1 MTRTEL
7 LNQLIVKYHFK
18 SYLEIGLDD
27 AVNFQRI
34 NIESKESVDPYFVDE
49 YGSNGERIVTD
60 ENGELLPSIKKWL
73 TYRMTSDEFFAQN
86 KKTYDLIFI
95 DGLHTKEQVSR
106 DLINS
111 LKCISDNGII
121 VLHDCI
127 PICYDSQIVPRETQG
142 WNGDVWKSLPCLSLQ
157 GLKYNVIDDDFGL
170 GIVQKTQNKDIEL
183 YEPSIF
189 PIEYDDVFS
198 NPIIRNL
205 VMCVDS
211 FENIF

>member
-7 LNQLIVKYHFK
+7 LNQLIAKYHFK

-27 AVNFQRI
+27 AVNFQCI
-34 NIESKESVDPYFVDE
+34 NIENKESVDPYFVDE
-49 YGSNGERIVTD
+49 SGSNGERIVTD
-60 ENGELLPSIKKWL
+60 ENGELLPFIKEWL

-127 PICYDSQIVPRETQG
+127 PICYDAQIVPRETQG
-142 WNGDVWKSLPCLSLQ
+142 WNGDVWKSLPCLSSQ
-157 GLKYNVIDDDFGL
+157 GLRYNVIDDDFGL
-170 GIVQKTQNKDIEL
+170 GIVQKTQNTNIEL
-183 YEPSIF
+183 YEPSDF
-189 PIEYDDVFS
+189 PIEYDEVFS

-205 VMCVDS
+205 VMRVDS